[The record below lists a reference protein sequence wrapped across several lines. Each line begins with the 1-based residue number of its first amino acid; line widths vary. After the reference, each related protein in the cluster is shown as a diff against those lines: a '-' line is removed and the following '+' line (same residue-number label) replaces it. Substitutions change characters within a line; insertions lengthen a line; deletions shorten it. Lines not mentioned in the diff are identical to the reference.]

1 MLALGEHKGI
11 IFDLDGTLVDSKLD
25 FDQLCQQLGWPLGT
39 PILEHLATFPLN
51 SAEYQRALQI
61 IHEFELAG
69 ARNANW
75 LPGAQELLT
84 VLSEKQIPIAI
95 LTRNMREATLLCIE
109 QLAIPIEMVIT
120 REDCQPKPDPSG
132 LWHIAKAWQMPSHE
146 LLFIGD
152 YLFDLQTA
160 HNAGMPGC
168 LYMNEHNQHFQE
180 MADFVLTD
188 FAHLTELYRKA

>member
-1 MLALGEHKGI
+1 M
-11 IFDLDGTLVDSKLD
+11 
-25 FDQLCQQLGWPLGT
+25 
-39 PILEHLATFPLN
+39 
-51 SAEYQRALQI
+51 
-61 IHEFELAG
+61 
-69 ARNANW
+69 
-75 LPGAQELLT
+75 
-84 VLSEKQIPIAI
+84 AI

-109 QLAIPIEMVIT
+109 QLAMPIQLVIT

-132 LWHIAKAWQMPSHE
+132 LWHIAKAWQMPCHE

-188 FAHLTELYRKA
+188 FAHLTELYRKF

>member
-25 FDQLCQQLGWPLGT
+25 FDLLCQQLGWPFGT
-39 PILEHLATFPLN
+39 PILEHLATFPLH

-69 ARNANW
+69 ARSANW

-84 VLSEKQIPIAI
+84 VLSEKQLPIAI
-95 LTRNMREATLLCIE
+95 LTRNMRAATLLCIE

-132 LWHIAKAWQMPSHE
+132 LWHIARAWQIPCHE

-160 HNAGMPGC
+160 HNAGMPSC
-168 LYMNEHNQHFQE
+168 LYVNEHNQHFQQ

-188 FAHLTELYRKA
+188 FSHLTELYRNT